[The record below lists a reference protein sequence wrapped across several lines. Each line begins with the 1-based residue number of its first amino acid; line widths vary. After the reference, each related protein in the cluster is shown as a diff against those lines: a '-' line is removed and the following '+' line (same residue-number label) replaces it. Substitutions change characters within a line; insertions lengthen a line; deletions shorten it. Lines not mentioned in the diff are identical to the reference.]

1 MQIRVAN
8 RQDEKH
14 IQALFAEI
22 CRKKGEELDLG
33 GSHKDLR
40 NIEANYFGN
49 EGLFLI
55 AEVEGQ
61 IVGFAGA
68 RKKSDETI
76 SIDRFFVGDTHKRS
90 GVDQQ
95 FMQVIVPFAQ
105 RMFFNRMDWNVMET
119 PPAIPGAQVSVSSS
133 PSCFNK
139 ALLVKMRFKR
149 DEKNNYWLPITPCEK

>member
-22 CRKKGEELDLG
+22 CKKKGEEIDLSE
-33 GSHKDLR
+33 SHKDLR

-55 AEVEGQ
+55 AEEEGK
-61 IVGFAGA
+61 IIGFAGA
-68 RKKSDETI
+68 RKKSDETL
-76 SIDRFFVGDTHKRS
+76 SVDRFYIEDMHKKS
-90 GVDQQ
+90 GIDFQ
-95 FMQVIVPFAQ
+95 FMQVIIPFAQ
-105 RMFFNRMDWNVMET
+105 RMFFNRMNWNVLET
-119 PPAIPGAQVSVSSS
+119 LPATNMAAAPATSG

-139 ALLVKMRFKR
+139 ALLVRMKFKR
-149 DEKNNYWLPITPCEK
+149 DENNNYWLPISPAEN

>member
-22 CRKKGEELDLG
+22 CQKKGEEIDLG

-55 AEVEGQ
+55 AEVEGK

-68 RKKSDETI
+68 RKKSDEII
-76 SIDRFFVGDTHKRS
+76 SIDRFFVDDTHKRS

-105 RMFFNRMDWNVMET
+105 RMFFNRMNWNVMEK
-119 PPAIPGAQVSVSSS
+119 PPLSGADQAAANSS

-149 DEKNNYWLPITPCEK
+149 DEKNNYWLPITPAEM